1 MKGQP
6 HGCPHMVQG
15 KIRGK
20 YTDVSGELG
29 TSLMCVGFD
38 LVFISRQPLLGNP
51 SKPKGLHV
59 GFRVMKEE
67 NWETMSYFTDL
78 AG

>member
-15 KIRGK
+15 QIRGK

-38 LVFISRQPLLGNP
+38 LVFISR
-51 SKPKGLHV
+51 
-59 GFRVMKEE
+59 
-67 NWETMSYFTDL
+67 
-78 AG
+78 